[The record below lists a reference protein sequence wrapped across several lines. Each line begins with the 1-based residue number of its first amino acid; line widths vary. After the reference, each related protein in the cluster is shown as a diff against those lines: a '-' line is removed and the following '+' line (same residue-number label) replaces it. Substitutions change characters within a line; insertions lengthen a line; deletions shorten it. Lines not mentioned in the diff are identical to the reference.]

1 MREKPREMARRLC
14 QYEDLLRDLLHF
26 IGRLQPTTTWQYH
39 EIDAYRDRIQKTLMP
54 RRVDSSN
61 SEVRCSGNTPVDERE
76 PPPGGD
82 RMNRRES
89 NERI

>member
-54 RRVDSSN
+54 REGDSLSD
-61 SEVRCSGNTPVDERE
+61 EVRRPSGSPSGVERKNS
-76 PPPGGD
+76 PGAT
-82 RMNRRES
+82 E
-89 NERI
+89 